1 MKKYKFTD
9 NLGLKIIAVIFA
21 AFLWLIVVNLDNPV
35 STQTFGEIPVTI
47 INEDI
52 ILSAGDT
59 YQVLGEE
66 KVSVVVSATRQVRQK
81 LTKEDIVATADIKE
95 MDTSTGLV
103 PIKISIPNYAGK
115 YESAEAAPRNLQIQ
129 REKSGKKV
137 LSLTVSTGDSKVRD
151 GYILGDMTVN
161 PDKVTITGPESI
173 LDQIDRAVALIDVEG
188 LAKDSE
194 ETAKLGLYDISG
206 NPISQTRLGN
216 NLGEGGITVSVE
228 VLKIK
233 SVPISLS
240 VSGTPAEGYKYT
252 GYSSEPETVQIYG
265 EKDVVDKIEEIDVP
279 VIDVSGASQPIQK
292 SVNISE
298 YLPEGVQLVDEKT
311 ANITVTAMVEEE
323 GTRTI
328 NFMVSSIQIY
338 NLAEGLQVSY
348 EPDAEIALRFSGD
361 QKALEM
367 LDISNAVSVDMSAY
381 VVPGVYDVH
390 VDVDIPEGI
399 TLMKKVTVQLTVAEK
414 EQEGGN
420 ESDTNTEQK
429 GQ

>member
-35 STQTFGEIPVTI
+35 STQTFSEIPVTI

-292 SVNISE
+292 SVKISE

>member
-35 STQTFGEIPVTI
+35 STQTFSEVPVTI

-328 NFMVSSIQIY
+328 NFMVSSIQIN

-348 EPDAEIALRFSGD
+348 EPVAEIALRFSGD

>member
-35 STQTFGEIPVTI
+35 STQTFSEIPVTI

-367 LDISNAVSVDMSAY
+367 LDISNAVSADMSAY

>member
-35 STQTFGEIPVTI
+35 STQTFSEVPVTI

-328 NFMVSSIQIY
+328 NFMVSSIQIN

-348 EPDAEIALRFSGD
+348 ETDAEIALRFSGD

>member
-35 STQTFGEIPVTI
+35 STQTFSEIPVTI

-161 PDKVTITGPESI
+161 PDKVTITGSESI

>member
-35 STQTFGEIPVTI
+35 STQTFSEIPVTI

-240 VSGTPAEGYKYT
+240 VSGTPVEGYKYT